1 MAISSLARPRNL
13 EWHHVATYRTRHVIV
28 ITHQESAIIT
38 SHLKILGTARQI
50 SPGRNHCHSV
60 RSRPYISPTS
70 LPASACQAVLTPKT
84 HGPPIYPS
92 LVRLRGQMSRPFR
105 SQVLQCVPYVS
116 RTQAFKFRSAYLPSG
131 TPSYHKWCPP
141 VGPLSYCVDL
151 LPSHRLVNVS
161 ILEFVM
167 ALGYAFEAIVPI
179 NGRYEPVTPSTFL
192 GFVLDLVAIREDL
205 LPYTRGHPYGC
216 NT

>member
-13 EWHHVATYRTRHVIV
+13 EWHHVATCRTRHVIV

-38 SHLKILGTARQI
+38 SHLKVLSTARQI

-116 RTQAFKFRSAYLPSG
+116 RTQAFKFRPAYLPSG
-131 TPSYHKWCPP
+131 TLPYHKCCPP
-141 VGPLSYCVDL
+141 VVRFPTVSTYCLPIDLSTSPHWSSSWPLVTRSRPLSLSMGDMS
-151 LPSHRLVNVS
+151 P
-161 ILEFVM
+161 
-167 ALGYAFEAIVPI
+167 
-179 NGRYEPVTPSTFL
+179 
-192 GFVLDLVAIREDL
+192 
-205 LPYTRGHPYGC
+205 
-216 NT
+216 